1 MPPRYCPA
9 HLTRQHLLKNG
20 WPGGIGGLFHFAV
33 RSTRLRLRLTRQ
45 SPLRGGRRSPNS
57 FSVSNFRY
65 YCIRWVLLFWL
76 FIFIFDVCII
86 DENDFL
92 DTSTPAARRGITT
105 YVQKADPTPAAA
117 KGRWCNLATALTFH
131 TPNETSSYFLEDLVV
146 LPQLT
151 FEISRDAL
159 LGSEEE
165 RQELIFS
172 EHRAL
177 RSRTL
182 W

>member
-1 MPPRYCPA
+1 M
-9 HLTRQHLLKNG
+9 
-20 WPGGIGGLFHFAV
+20 
-33 RSTRLRLRLTRQ
+33 
-45 SPLRGGRRSPNS
+45 
-57 FSVSNFRY
+57 
-65 YCIRWVLLFWL
+65 
-76 FIFIFDVCII
+76 
-86 DENDFL
+86 
-92 DTSTPAARRGITT
+92 
-105 YVQKADPTPAAA
+105 QKADPTPAAA